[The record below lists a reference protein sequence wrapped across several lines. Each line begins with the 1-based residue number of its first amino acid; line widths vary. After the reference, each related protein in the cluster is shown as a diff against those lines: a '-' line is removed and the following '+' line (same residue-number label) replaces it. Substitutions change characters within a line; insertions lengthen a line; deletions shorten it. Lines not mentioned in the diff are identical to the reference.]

1 MSDMLTGFRADLRY
15 PIEDRDNP
23 GDKWSQW
30 SSLPMIQMSALDTY
44 QFVKAMI
51 ARPEQKI
58 LEIGCGNGYLAL
70 ELARD
75 GHEVIGLDRSPEI
88 IEVAERARV
97 ASPTTLGFGKLAYLC
112 TDFSTW
118 QCADASFDL
127 VIINR
132 TLHHLTELGPTLTKV
147 KRLLT
152 SDGCIICQD
161 YAYDRLN
168 EQTASWMY
176 SMQRLLFLSRLS
188 EEDPATT
195 ADEAQSIDALREA
208 WFKRSEDHHLNRYE
222 EMSLALRTLF
232 HEQFFAWVPY
242 LYVYVGNRI
251 SQATPEQERALIA
264 YLKNMEQYLTKQ
276 GFMQAVGFRY
286 VGSL

>member
-1 MSDMLTGFRADLRY
+1 MTTDFRPDLRY
-15 PIEDRDNP
+15 PVEDKDNP
-23 GDKWSQW
+23 GDTWSQW

-51 ARPEQKI
+51 AGPEQKI
-58 LEIGCGNGYLAL
+58 IEIGCGNGYLAL

-88 IEVAERARV
+88 IEVAERSRA
-97 ASPTTLGFGKLAYLC
+97 ASPDTPGFGKLTYLC
-112 TDFSTW
+112 TDFGTW
-118 QCADASFDL
+118 QGVDASFDL
-127 VIINR
+127 VVINR
-132 TLHHLTELGPTLTKV
+132 TLHHLTELGPIVTNV

-152 SDGCIICQD
+152 QQGRLICQD

-176 SMQRLLFLSRLS
+176 SMQRLLFLSGLS

-195 ADEAQSIDALREA
+195 ADDAQSIDALRKA
-208 WFKRSEDHHLNRYE
+208 WFKRSEDHHLNRYQ
-222 EMSLALRTLF
+222 EMSFALRTMF
-232 HEQFFAWVPY
+232 REQFFSWVPY
-242 LYVYVGNRI
+242 LYVYIANRI
-251 SQATPEQERALIA
+251 SHATPEQAQALIA
-264 YLKNMEQYLTKQ
+264 HLKNMEQYLTEK